1 MSEVLFYQLQ
11 QPLEKALPQLLEKT
25 LQRGWKAVIRIG
37 SQERLTALDDV
48 LWTYREDSFLP
59 HGAAK
64 DSTAALQP
72 IFLTLDRERPNGAEV
87 LFLVDN
93 AVSDEIVEA
102 NAYQRIVLIFDGN
115 YEDQLGKARED
126 WKRARGAAREATYWQ
141 QNEQGAWN
149 KKA

>member
-1 MSEVLFYQLQ
+1 MSEVLFYHLQ

-37 SQERLTALDDV
+37 SQERLAALDDV
-48 LWTYREDSFLP
+48 LWTYRDDSFLP

-64 DSTAALQP
+64 DASSAIQP
-72 IFLTLDRERPNGAEV
+72 IFLTTDRERPNEAEV

-93 AVSDEIVEA
+93 ASSEEIAEA
-102 NAYQRIVLIFDGN
+102 NAYQRIVLVFDGN
-115 YEDQLGKARED
+115 DEDQLVKARED
-126 WKRARGAAREATYWQ
+126 WKRARATAQEATYWQ
-141 QNEQGAWN
+141 QNEQGLWQ